1 MAIGSAP
8 EIGTKFSRIPVV
20 DGMLDGE
27 AIAAFHILWKESI
40 GPDGLT
46 GWGSLHHPPRY
57 PNGDIPEGKH
67 PPVQPPRTR
76 DT

>member
-8 EIGTKFSRIPVV
+8 EIGTKFGRIPIK
-20 DGMLDGE
+20 DGMLDHE
-27 AIAAFHILWKESI
+27 ALMEYYAWFKKDI

-46 GWGSLHHPPRY
+46 GWGSLHFPPRY

-67 PPVQPPRTR
+67 PPVQPPASRES
-76 DT
+76 